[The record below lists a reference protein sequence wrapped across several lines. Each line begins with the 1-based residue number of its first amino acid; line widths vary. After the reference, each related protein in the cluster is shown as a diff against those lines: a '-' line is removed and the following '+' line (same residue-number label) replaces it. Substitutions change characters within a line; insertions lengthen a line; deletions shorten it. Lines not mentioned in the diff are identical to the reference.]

1 MNRTNLIVGIVFIIF
16 SLFYYFYLIP
26 TQIISSTAES
36 EFAGR
41 IFRPETFPQITIAIF
56 AFVSVLFVG
65 NALRENGAP
74 ESMPGLSRQST
85 FQALFVFILAVV
97 YVYALEWLG
106 FYLTS
111 PIFLAILIIFFGTR
125 DWRFVAPVALLT
137 PVVIERLFWFSFK
150 VILPEGEL
158 FVGAS

>member
-1 MNRTNLIVGIVFIIF
+1 MNRTNLGIGIIFFIF

-26 TQIISSTAES
+26 TQIISSTAQS

-56 AFVSVLFVG
+56 GLVSALLAG
-65 NALRENGAP
+65 NALRERGAL
-74 ESMPGLSRQST
+74 ELMPGSSRRAS

-106 FYLTS
+106 FHLTS

-150 VILPEGEL
+150 VVLPEGEF

>member
-1 MNRTNLIVGIVFIIF
+1 MNRTNLIVGIVFFIF

-56 AFVSVLFVG
+56 GLLSVFLAG
-65 NALRENGAP
+65 NALREKGAP
-74 ESMPGLSRQST
+74 EFMSGLSRRSS
-85 FQALFVFILAVV
+85 FQAFFVFVLAVF
-97 YVYALEWLG
+97 YVYGLEWFG
-106 FYLTS
+106 FHLTS
-111 PIFLAILIIFFGTR
+111 PIFLAILVIFFGTR

-137 PVVIERLFWFSFK
+137 PVVIERFFWFSFK

-158 FVGAS
+158 FVGPS

>member
-1 MNRTNLIVGIVFIIF
+1 MNRTDLAVGIVFIIF
-16 SLFYYFYLIP
+16 SFIYYFYLIP
-26 TQIISSTAES
+26 TQIISSTAQS

-56 AFVSVLFVG
+56 ALVSVLFAG
-65 NALRENGAP
+65 NALREKGAL
-74 ESMPGLSRQST
+74 ESMPGSNRRSSL
-85 FQALFVFILAVV
+85 QALFVFILTVV

-106 FYLTS
+106 FHLTS

-158 FVGAS
+158 FGGAS

>member
-1 MNRTNLIVGIVFIIF
+1 MNRTNLGIGIIFFIF
-16 SLFYYFYLIP
+16 SLVYYFYLIP

-56 AFVSVLFVG
+56 GLLSVLLAG
-65 NALRENGAP
+65 SALRDRGAP
-74 ESMPGLSRQST
+74 EFMPGSSRRSS

-106 FYLTS
+106 FHLTS

-150 VILPEGEL
+150 VVLPEGEL

>member
-1 MNRTNLIVGIVFIIF
+1 MNRTNLVVGIVFFIF
-16 SLFYYFYLIP
+16 SLIYYFYLIP

-41 IFRPETFPQITIAIF
+41 VFRPETFPQFTIAIF
-56 AFVSVLFVG
+56 GLVSVLLAG
-65 NALRENGAP
+65 NALRERGAP
-74 ESMPGLSRQST
+74 ELMPGSSRRSS
-85 FQALFVFILAVV
+85 FQAFFVFILTVV
-97 YVYALEWLG
+97 YIYALEWFG
-106 FYLTS
+106 FHLSS
-111 PIFLAILIIFFGTR
+111 PFFLAILIIFFGTR

-137 PVVIERLFWFSFK
+137 PVVIERFFWFSFK